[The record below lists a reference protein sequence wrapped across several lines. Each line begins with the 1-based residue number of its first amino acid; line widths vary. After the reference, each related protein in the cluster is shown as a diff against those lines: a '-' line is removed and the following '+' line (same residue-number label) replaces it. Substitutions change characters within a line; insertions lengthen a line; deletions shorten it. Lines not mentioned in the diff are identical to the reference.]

1 MEWTAAIGVDTHRDA
16 HVAVAVDRLGAQI
29 DSREI
34 ATTREGY
41 CSLLSWALEL
51 GVPAFAVEGAGAM
64 GRGSCASWSVLAL
77 RCTSASGRAA
87 RNAAV
92 ARAT

>member
-1 MEWTAAIGVDTHRDA
+1 MEWTVAIGVDTHRDA

-51 GVPAFAVEGAGAM
+51 GLTALAVDYFRHVPPFPSRGA
-64 GRGSCASWSVLAL
+64 S
-77 RCTSASGRAA
+77 
-87 RNAAV
+87 
-92 ARAT
+92 